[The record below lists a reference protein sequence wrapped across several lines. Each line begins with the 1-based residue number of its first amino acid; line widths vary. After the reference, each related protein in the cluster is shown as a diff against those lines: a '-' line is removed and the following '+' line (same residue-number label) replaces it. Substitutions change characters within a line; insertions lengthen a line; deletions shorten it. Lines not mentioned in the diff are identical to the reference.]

1 MATDDVFA
9 GYEDALL
16 IVKNDDSDYYVPQYE
31 VMTLTQLCPGEAYG
45 VFLSG
50 GDGIDFTYPMGV
62 AFDSNHAPEIVNNNT
77 LSGLDVD
84 VTGES
89 HLFIIEG
96 LEGAKEGDQLRAY
109 DNQGKRVGA
118 INITQEHLDY
128 SYNEDTQ
135 VREGSVIDLVIH
147 TAPSY
152 LEDFGI
158 DLNGCSNSQVEL
170 KLYSTADDKEYD
182 VSTEV
187 NGACSDS
194 NPAGF
199 NSLGRAEVNPG
210 DVQVSTF
217 KLAQNYP
224 NPFNPTTVINYNVEA
239 GGHVT
244 LKVYDI
250 MGRLVKTLV
259 NDYKAAG
266 NGSGYNVVWDGTDN
280 SGSHVSA
287 GLYIYSLQTGNKS
300 MTKKMVLMK

>member
-1 MATDDVFA
+1 M
-9 GYEDALL
+9 
-16 IVKNDDSDYYVPQYE
+16 
-31 VMTLTQLCPGEAYG
+31 CPGEAYG

-50 GDGIDFTYPMGV
+50 DSSLDFTYPMGAV
-62 AFDSNHAPEIVNNNT
+62 FGSNHAEVVNNNT
-77 LSGLDVD
+77 LAGLDVD

-96 LEGAKEGDQLRAY
+96 LEGANAGDQLRAY
-109 DNQGKRVGA
+109 DDQGKRVGA
-118 INITQEHLDY
+118 INIVSDHLEY
-128 SYNEDTQ
+128 SYNKDTQ
-135 VREGSVIDLVIH
+135 IREGSVIDLVVH

-152 LEDFGI
+152 LEEYGI
-158 DLNGCSNSQVEL
+158 ELNGCSNSQVEL
-170 KLYSTADDKEYD
+170 KLYSATDDKEY
-182 VSTEV
+182 VVTTEL

-199 NSLGRAEVNPG
+199 SSLGRGEMNS
-210 DVQVSTF
+210 DDLQVSTF
-217 KLAQNYP
+217 KLSQNYP

-239 GGHVT
+239 DGKVS

-259 NDYKAAG
+259 NDYKVAG

-287 GLYIYSLQTGNKS
+287 GLYIYSLQTGNMS